1 MFLAAY
7 VGTDPAGLMSKACT
21 EKKNSLSL
29 QVQFL
34 FWQMHLNLVVTSFII
49 ISRALMAADRGIG
62 GSSAVCHRIVQ
73 SAAPGPGWEV
83 VGFAGSG
90 CCLPHEGRFCFCQND
105 TFAAAKMGMPKWD
118 GLAVERYQLLSDEFW
133 LHFGFQISSQR

>member
-1 MFLAAY
+1 
-7 VGTDPAGLMSKACT
+7 
-21 EKKNSLSL
+21 
-29 QVQFL
+29 
-34 FWQMHLNLVVTSFII
+34 
-49 ISRALMAADRGIG
+49 MAADRGTG

-90 CCLPHEGRFCFCQND
+90 CCLPREGRFCFCQND

-133 LHFGFQISSQR
+133 LHFGFRISSQR